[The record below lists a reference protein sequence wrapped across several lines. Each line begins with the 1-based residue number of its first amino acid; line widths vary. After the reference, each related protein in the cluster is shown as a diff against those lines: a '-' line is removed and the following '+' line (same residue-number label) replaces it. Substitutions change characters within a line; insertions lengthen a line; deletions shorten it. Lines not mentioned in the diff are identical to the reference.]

1 MKLLQTLSLITL
13 NIIIYRSNSR
23 APIQILEE
31 PKDSVTS
38 LHMTQYEIVSGSAD
52 GYIRTHDI
60 RMGVLIADLI
70 SRKLYIYMPY
80 IIFIILKILFYLYI
94 LCFKIL

>member
-1 MKLLQTLSLITL
+1 M
-13 NIIIYRSNSR
+13 YRSNSR

-70 SRKLYIYMPY
+70 SRKLYIYKPY
-80 IIFIILKILFYLYI
+80 IIFIIFKDIILFIYI
-94 LCFKIL
+94 MF